1 MQQKHFQTL
10 INSNEASIIEI
21 PHLDFLIHLRTMT
34 FKMHSAFHEDGA
46 EGEEGSPCP
55 FQS

>member
-21 PHLDFLIHLRTMT
+21 PHLDFLIHLRTIT